1 MDFYDFVPAPVYA
14 AAAVGVNALVK
25 KKRAKKYGNKQA
37 QDLANRFPPATDSA
51 KQEGIIS
58 AMERE
63 RTDLELQRTQAK
75 SKKTR
80 QTLDA
85 RIIAYNEVLKDARQH
100 LSDLQDLEQK
110 AAASAQTTTTT
121 TTTTATTTEVPGG
134 AQTDVVMDS
143 KPVKLADAT
152 KGDAILETAQP
163 ESATKKPNYLLWI
176 GIGAVVLLLVLR
188 KK

>member
-1 MDFYDFVPAPVYA
+1 MDFFDFVPPPVYA
-14 AAAVGVNALVK
+14 AAGVGVNALVK
-25 KKRAKKYGNKQA
+25 KKRAKKYGNRQA
-37 QDLANRFPPATDSA
+37 QDLANRFPPASDSS

-63 RTDLELQRTQAK
+63 RTDLELQRTQVK

-80 QTLDA
+80 QSLDA

-100 LSDLQDLEQK
+100 LADLQDLEQK

-121 TTTTATTTEVPGG
+121 TTEVPGG
-134 AQTDVVMDS
+134 AQTDVV
-143 KPVKLADAT
+143 
-152 KGDAILETAQP
+152 LETQP
-163 ESATKKPNYLLWI
+163 KNIGAATTTDPLLESAIPDSNKKPNYLLWV

-188 KK
+188 KR